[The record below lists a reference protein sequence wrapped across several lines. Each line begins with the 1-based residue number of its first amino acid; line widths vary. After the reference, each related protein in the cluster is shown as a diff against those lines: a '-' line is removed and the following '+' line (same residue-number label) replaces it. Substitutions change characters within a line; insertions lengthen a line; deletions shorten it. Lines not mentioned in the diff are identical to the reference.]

1 MSFLFSQAHA
11 NTQRRKEKA
20 LDTHA
25 HSTLLHASPVDAVAR
40 GLLVGAPV
48 GALYGASKAW
58 WFEYP
63 PRAGY
68 ALLARQAGLIAGIAA
83 VYAGTNSLV
92 AHARN
97 KDDVWNA
104 PYAGFASGFVYGM
117 RCMFLPFFDQQQKSR
132 FNLINRKLSRHA
144 STNLVYF
151 ILSASDVT
159 RISRVFYSTFYRSM
173 ATHDFTI
180 SIVIVIA
187 IISLAGSIKKTVFF
201 SSVFAGLAL
210 YGKFFADQYNENLSR
225 TPFEK
230 RDAHPPIF
238 IGNPRDQYKT
248 RWEAIKEREAA
259 AAESDE

>member
-25 HSTLLHASPVDAVAR
+25 HSSLLHASPVDAVAR

-117 RCMFLPFFDQQQKSR
+117 RC
-132 FNLINRKLSRHA
+132 
-144 STNLVYF
+144 
-151 ILSASDVT
+151 
-159 RISRVFYSTFYRSM
+159 
-173 ATHDFTI
+173 
-180 SIVIVIA
+180 
-187 IISLAGSIKKTVFF
+187 
-201 SSVFAGLAL
+201 LAL

-238 IGNPRDQYKT
+238 IGNPRDQYKA
-248 RWEAIKEREAA
+248 RWEAIKEREATA